1 MLLIGSAKVKE
12 LRELLE
18 NYHENGTQFEII
30 KYEGLNVTALHN
42 LESDAVAKA
51 LVKRIVRE
59 DPKLKSYFL
68 SVKIVDEDGN
78 LL

>member
-1 MLLIGSAKVKE
+1 MLLIGSAKIKE

-18 NYHENGTQFEII
+18 NYNENGTKFEII

-51 LVKRIVRE
+51 LVKQIVRE
-59 DPKLKSYFL
+59 DPNLKSFFL
-68 SVKIVDEDGN
+68 SVKIVDENGN
-78 LL
+78 LV